1 MLPVCTEP
9 GHTCSNGGCQKLIY
23 YQKRHKRP
31 ERVADNVKKQKE
43 QTRQKVKTW
52 RNRQKTENSAK
63 YVPLKKTDKEE
74 KNES

>member
-1 MLPVCTEP
+1 MD
-9 GHTCSNGGCQKLIY
+9 
-23 YQKRHKRP
+23 YQKHYNCFAKESRQSSLQHKRP
-31 ERVADNVKKQKE
+31 ERVADKDADNVKKQKE